1 MLCGGHKILTSYAQ
15 WWPQNT
21 DVILHAYLPLL
32 TSGRPSVLV
41 PPGDGYMLR
50 AQLVMD
56 VDDRF
61 VVDAFKKRG
70 GLVPPSPTRGNGG
83 GAFPRGSGFA
93 SLGFSRRDANA
104 EPSSCRRPIST
115 QKNKKREPAI
125 VYGRPFF
132 ELPEASPDVDTA
144 VHERTQMR
152 EVQLRMH
159 CCYQLYALLLPI
171 LCATSNCVN
180 TRLLHYTCIVRPVLA
195 VLVR

>member
-83 GAFPRGSGFA
+83 GSVSSRFGVCEFRIFTARRKCGAEFLSA
-93 SLGFSRRDANA
+93 SDKH
-104 EPSSCRRPIST
+104 T
-115 QKNKKREPAI
+115 KK
-125 VYGRPFF
+125 
-132 ELPEASPDVDTA
+132 
-144 VHERTQMR
+144 
-152 EVQLRMH
+152 
-159 CCYQLYALLLPI
+159 
-171 LCATSNCVN
+171 
-180 TRLLHYTCIVRPVLA
+180 
-195 VLVR
+195 